1 MSVAIALVTRD
12 LRVHDHAALASFPVE
27 SLHDLR
33 ASLRRLGGDLVV
45 RRGSVVAEV
54 ERIAA
59 ATGAVHEPWRAPLAS
74 VAPEYPPSLAR
85 VA

>member
-1 MSVAIALVTRD
+1 VSVAIALVTRD
-12 LRVHDHAALASFPVE
+12 LRVHDHAALASFLVE

-45 RRGSVVAEV
+45 RRGSVVV